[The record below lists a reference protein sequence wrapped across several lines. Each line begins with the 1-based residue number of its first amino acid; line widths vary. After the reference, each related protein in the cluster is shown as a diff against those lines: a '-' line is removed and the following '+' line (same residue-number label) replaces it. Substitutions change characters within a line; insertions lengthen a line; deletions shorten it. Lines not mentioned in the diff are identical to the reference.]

1 MSNLPLFKVNREV
14 ITMIST
20 ITIEVSPEEANLHLL
35 QRQREEESKK
45 YAREKARKRQQQ
57 IAKMGLYAD
66 LDGARKEV
74 DSQLD
79 KAINGFEKFIEG
91 KHHSLSKTGKLIPL
105 FKALSKKDREAL
117 VSDALDTMLN
127 SVDNV
132 SVTGVI
138 HRLGDLVELSL
149 NYVKEREANSQLT
162 RSIKKMLE
170 QQSTSGGRMKTL
182 RYQLRMNQQTWSEWE
197 PNVKVTCGQILF
209 CIIMDSTDLFDSEA
223 KGF

>member
-1 MSNLPLFKVNREV
+1 
-14 ITMIST
+14 MIST
-20 ITIEVSPEEANLHLL
+20 VTIEVSPEEAHLHLL
-35 QRQREEESKK
+35 QRQREEEAKR

-57 IAKMGLYAD
+57 IASMGLYAD
-66 LDGARKEV
+66 LEGTRKEV
-74 DSQLD
+74 QSQLD
-79 KAINGFEKFIEG
+79 KAVEGFEKFIEG
-91 KHHSLSKTGKLIPL
+91 KHHFLSKTGKLISL

-209 CIIMDSTDLFDSEA
+209 CIIMESTDLFDTEIREINGIGA
-223 KGF
+223 KSVK

>member
-1 MSNLPLFKVNREV
+1 
-14 ITMIST
+14 MIST
-20 ITIEVSPEEANLHLL
+20 VTIEVSPEEAHLHLL
-35 QRQREEESKK
+35 QRQREEEAKR

-57 IAKMGLYAD
+57 IANMGLYAD
-66 LDGARKEV
+66 LDGTRKEV
-74 DSQLD
+74 QSQLD
-79 KAINGFEKFIEG
+79 KAINGFEEFIEG

-105 FKALSKKDREAL
+105 FKALTKKDREAL

-162 RSIKKMLE
+162 QSMKRMLE

-182 RYQLRMNQQTWSEWE
+182 RYQLRMNQQTWSEWDQ
-197 PNVKVTCGQILF
+197 NVKVTCGQILF
-209 CIIMDSTDLFDSEA
+209 CVIMESTDLFDTETREVNTNCY
-223 KGF
+223 F